1 MKKKISK
8 DPELIERIGIK
19 LTSKEWDIRR
29 EEKRINSSIK
39 CICKNCGSDTF
50 NVFLSDAWLD
60 YNDLFTTV
68 KKCSKCSVLAY
79 SSNLKPNP
87 LDFKTQEKYG
97 RKMKK

>member
-8 DPELIERIGIK
+8 EPELIERGGIK

-39 CICKNCGSDTF
+39 IECKVCGSDTF

-60 YNDLFTTV
+60 YNDIFTTV
-68 KKCSKCSVLAY
+68 KKCSKCSSLAY
-79 SSNLKPNP
+79 SYNMKPDP
-87 LDFKTQEKYG
+87 TDFKIQEKYG
-97 RKMKK
+97 RKIKK